1 MNTRE
6 KEIER
11 TAEYIVLQV
20 IALLS
25 MDRFLSIMYR
35 NHVKMDKRL
44 NMCVCLCKRQRNEEK
59 VTRCTS
65 IKIDSVSCMAS
76 LLMIS
81 SMIHRWKIFIEFWMR

>member
-44 NMCVCLCKRQRNEEK
+44 NMCVF
-59 VTRCTS
+59 V
-65 IKIDSVSCMAS
+65 
-76 LLMIS
+76 
-81 SMIHRWKIFIEFWMR
+81 